1 MNYTYY
7 LLIVITL
14 GCVNWN
20 NVVII
25 IEWLSKHMDCYIQLR
40 TYFFNTKDIFL
51 FQPKGVQSNHYK
63 AWNENSSS
71 WSF

>member
-1 MNYTYY
+1 MAIKTHG
-7 LLIVITL
+7 LLHSIVNI
-14 GCVNWN
+14 
-20 NVVII
+20 
-25 IEWLSKHMDCYIQLR
+25 
-40 TYFFNTKDIFL
+40 FFNTKDIFL